1 MSLSVTPN
9 VNRTLPTADAR
20 PSSVIK
26 RSEQQ
31 QEPVRA
37 DFAALVGSG
46 APAPASATVVTAEEK
61 QFFASMFPAASDEIR
76 SYAGYSP
83 SGVKQPVQL
92 GTLIDMKG

>member
-9 VNRTLPTADAR
+9 VNRTLPAAETR

-46 APAPASATVVTAEEK
+46 APASDAVVTAEEK
-61 QFFASMFPAASDEIR
+61 QFFASMFPTASDEIR